1 MPTMSSLRRLF
12 ACIVLGA
19 LAGCQP
25 EPASPLDQQLYI
37 WQRQW
42 RPVHAQALAESRA
55 DFSTLRVLALQAQ
68 PKAGWSRALVDLAQL
83 KADGRPLIAV
93 VRLDGQLPALDL
105 QSVRNQIAQLLA
117 DWQAAGVPLSGLEI
131 DHDSGSAR
139 LPGYTAFLLN
149 LREQLPPGL
158 KLSITALPAWLDS
171 PQLPA
176 LLQAVDSSV
185 LQVHAV
191 SDPRRGLFDPRQAR
205 QWAERWSH
213 VSEKPFYLALPA
225 YGVALLPD
233 AGGAPVVESEAP
245 LDLAGERRE
254 LLADPQQLLELGRQL
269 RNQPPAHLAGLIWF
283 RLPLPGDRRAWSLT
297 TLKAVARGDAL
308 ASQWQV
314 ETTGRD
320 GLYDITLANVGNLDL
335 PLPARVELNIGACDA
350 ADGLNGYRL
359 QQSPQHLVFNRQS
372 SARVAAGGR
381 RVLGWAR
388 CPGIDQ
394 GAWNV
399 YP

>member
-1 MPTMSSLRRLF
+1 MPVTLFLRRLS
-12 ACIVLGA
+12 ACVLLGA

-25 EPASPLDQQLYI
+25 EPPSPLDQQLYI

-42 RPVHAQALAESRA
+42 RPVHAQALVESRA

-68 PKAGWSRALVDLAQL
+68 PKAGWSRALVDLERL
-83 KADGRPLIAV
+83 KVDGRPVIAV

-105 QSVRNQIAQLLA
+105 EAARSQIAQLLA
-117 DWQAAGVPLSGLEI
+117 DWQAVGVAPSGLEI
-131 DHDSGSAR
+131 DHDSGSRR
-139 LPGYTAFLLN
+139 LPGYADFLLK

-171 PQLPA
+171 PHLPA

-191 SDPRRGLFDPRQAR
+191 SDPRQGLFYPLKAR
-205 QWAERWSH
+205 QWADQWSR

-225 YGVALLPD
+225 YGVALLPEIS
-233 AGGAPVVESEAP
+233 GAPLVESEAP
-245 LDLAGERRE
+245 LNVAGERRE
-254 LLADPQQLLELGRQL
+254 LLADPQQLLDLGIQL
-269 RNQPPAHLAGLIWF
+269 RKQPPAHLAGLIWF

-297 TLKAVARGDAL
+297 TLKAVARGEAL
-308 ASQWQV
+308 ASRWQL

-320 GLYDITLANVGNLDL
+320 GLYDISLANVGNLDQA
-335 PLPARVELNIGACDA
+335 LPARVQLNIASCEA
-350 ADGLNGYRL
+350 ADGLNGYRS
-359 QQSPQHLVFNRQS
+359 QQSPQQLVFNRQS

-388 CPGIDQ
+388 CADIDQ